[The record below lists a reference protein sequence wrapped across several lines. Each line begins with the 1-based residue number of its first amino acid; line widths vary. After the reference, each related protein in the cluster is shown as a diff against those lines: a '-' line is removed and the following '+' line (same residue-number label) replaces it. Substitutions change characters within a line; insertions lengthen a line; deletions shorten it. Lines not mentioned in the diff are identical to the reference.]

1 MSHAERRAIALEI
14 ADTAIHE
21 RQDEGFVLM
30 REGWSGLRSTEGV
43 TLWAGSE
50 SYMVDDLRPEDDA
63 IAAAD
68 ADGDDAED
76 AAVERRESTVGAAL
90 HGERL
95 DKAVVAFVPEFSR
108 NHLQQLIK
116 AGWAKVDGVAVVSP
130 AQRVRAG
137 QRIAVTLQPT
147 EESRAYRAEALPIAV
162 VHEDDDVLVIDKA
175 AGMVVHP
182 AAGNWSGTLLN
193 ALLARDPASAAL
205 PRAGIVHRL
214 DKDTSGLMVVGR
226 TLAAVTALT
235 RAIAAREVQRRYLA
249 IAHGTPAEA
258 RWSVEAPI
266 GRDPRMRTRMA
277 IVASGKPARTDV
289 ERVATRGG
297 FAALRCT
304 LHSGRTHQIRVHLS
318 ARGLPLVGDRLYGG
332 APALG
337 MQRQALHAASLAFV
351 HPRSGERLSF
361 ESAPP
366 GDFAHAWAEVVGA
379 GPA

>member
-1 MSHAERRAIALEI
+1 
-14 ADTAIHE
+14 
-21 RQDEGFVLM
+21 
-30 REGWSGLRSTEGV
+30 
-43 TLWAGSE
+43 
-50 SYMVDDLRPEDDA
+50 MVDDARPADDV

-68 ADGDDAED
+68 ADESDDAI
-76 AAVERRESTVGAAL
+76 AERRESAVGAAM

-108 NHLQQLIK
+108 NHLQHLIK
-116 AGWAKVDGVAVVSP
+116 DGWVKVDGAVVASP

-137 QRIAVTLQPT
+137 QRVEVTLQPT

-249 IAHGTPAEA
+249 IAHGVPPQA
-258 RWSVEAPI
+258 RWTVEAPI

-277 IVASGKPARTDV
+277 IVSSGKPARTDV
-289 ERVATRGG
+289 ERIAAGNG

-318 ARGLPLVGDRLYGG
+318 AQGLPLVGDRLYGG

-337 MQRQALHAASLAFV
+337 MVRQALHAALLAFR
-351 HPRSGERLSF
+351 HPRSGERLAF

-366 GDFAHAWAEVVGA
+366 GDFAHAWDEVVAGA
-379 GPA
+379 AS